1 MLHDIKPKSYHVE
14 YSISEPKP
22 EDTIIMFDA
31 DEVCCRL
38 DGNETTLPKLC
49 EFSEMSSIKTQ
60 YLFSIDDERYFM
72 PVTDKSAKTA
82 AISIPD
88 GYQKQSFGI
97 FRTIRPQ
104 HLAFAVITAR
114 QLCQWYDENKY
125 CGGCGEEMAHAEH
138 ERAKI
143 CKKCGITVYPKI
155 SPVVIVAVTRGEDL
169 LVTRYRDRPVNFYAL
184 VAGFVEIG
192 ESLED
197 TVRREVLEETGIRV
211 KNLRYYKSQPWGF
224 SSSLLS
230 GFICELD
237 GDPLITL
244 DENELSEALWLP
256 RGEIPPANNEIALT
270 AEMMEAFRTGK
281 I

>member
-1 MLHDIKPKSYHVE
+1 M
-14 YSISEPKP
+14 
-22 EDTIIMFDA
+22 T
-31 DEVCCRL
+31 
-38 DGNETTLPKLC
+38 
-49 EFSEMSSIKTQ
+49 
-60 YLFSIDDERYFM
+60 
-72 PVTDKSAKTA
+72 
-82 AISIPD
+82 
-88 GYQKQSFGI
+88 
-97 FRTIRPQ
+97 
-104 HLAFAVITAR
+104 
-114 QLCQWYDENKY
+114 
-125 CGGCGEEMAHAEH
+125 HAEH